1 MDTDDSLAKKW
12 ISLFGNVDDNEIE
25 NEICL
30 TLIMELFH
38 DLTEHFVRNSFV
50 DALRNFKRTVPRKKK
65 QVLRTKIP
73 ALCERDSASAKKS
86 TVTVDT

>member
-25 NEICL
+25 NEIFL
-30 TLIMELFH
+30 TLIMELFQ

-65 QVLRTKIP
+65 AGT
-73 ALCERDSASAKKS
+73 EN
-86 TVTVDT
+86 

>member
-25 NEICL
+25 NEIFL
-30 TLIMELFH
+30 TLIMELFQ

-50 DALRNFKRTVPRKKK
+50 DALRNFKRTGTEK
-65 QVLRTKIP
+65 
-73 ALCERDSASAKKS
+73 
-86 TVTVDT
+86 